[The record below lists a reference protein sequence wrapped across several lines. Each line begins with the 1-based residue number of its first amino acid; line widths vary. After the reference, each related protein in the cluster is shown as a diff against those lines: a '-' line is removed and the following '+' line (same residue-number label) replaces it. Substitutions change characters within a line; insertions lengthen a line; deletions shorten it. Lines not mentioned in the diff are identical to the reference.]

1 MLMIMMLPQIS
12 LPLMKMKL
20 VFHVRLVFHV
30 EQVVSMEQD
39 VDMEK
44 M

>member
-1 MLMIMMLPQIS
+1 MLMMMMLPQIS
-12 LPLMKMKL
+12 LPLMMMKQ

-44 M
+44 L